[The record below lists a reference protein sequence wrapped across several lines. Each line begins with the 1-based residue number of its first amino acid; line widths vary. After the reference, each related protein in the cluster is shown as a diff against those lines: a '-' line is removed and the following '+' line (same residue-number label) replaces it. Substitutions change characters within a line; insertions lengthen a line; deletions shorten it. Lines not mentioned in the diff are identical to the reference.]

1 MGSVPVQ
8 DSSQCSDS
16 VGLMT
21 PGQLLCM
28 QSHVILNCST
38 PSRIVEAMEDWNGGD
53 IIGNDSW

>member
-38 PSRIVEAMEDWNGGD
+38 PSRIVEAMED
-53 IIGNDSW
+53 